1 MRTPVTPAPEVRA
14 ATRLDLPQ
22 IGALAALLVQTHHA
36 FDPLRFFAATASTPR
51 HYASF
56 LGSQIDEPDVVFL
69 VAVTGERVIGYAYGV
84 LEGHDYMALR
94 GPAGVLHDL
103 VVDPECRGR
112 GVGRLLMNAALDQLA
127 AHGAPRVVLFTAARN
142 SEAQRL
148 FARLGFR
155 ETMIEMTRE
164 VPDEAAR

>member
-1 MRTPVTPAPEVRA
+1 M
-14 ATRLDLPQ
+14 
-22 IGALAALLVQTHHA
+22 
-36 FDPLRFFAATASTPR
+36 
-51 HYASF
+51 
-56 LGSQIDEPDVVFL
+56 FL

-84 LEGHDYMALR
+84 LEGQDYMALR

-103 VVDPECRGR
+103 VVDPDCRGR

-164 VPDEAAR
+164 VPDEPAR